1 MSPTVADYAA
11 SYVSQLGMSIVP
23 LPPRSKRPLTEN
35 WGNLVI
41 SDADEARRYYSA
53 HPDHNLGVALGPSR
67 VCSFDVDDLEA
78 TRLIFTEFGWN
89 LDELCEQYP
98 TIQGSPGGFRVMF
111 RVPDGAQ
118 LQYHALRW
126 PKQDGSGHSVI
137 WEIRAA
143 DTQQRQDV
151 LPPSIHPDTGKPYI
165 WLTRPSAAA
174 GLPPPPD
181 YLLALWSNWD
191 ALKPQLQAVCPW
203 AKRKRPT
210 PPPRPVQR
218 QGDSV
223 IDAYDQAHSI
233 VDHLQRY
240 GYTRAGNRYLS
251 PHSSTKLAGVVV
263 WEDTNRAWI
272 HHASDPLCSDES
284 GQPVAPFDL
293 FAHYEHQG
301 DPRAAARAAAQM
313 LGMTRQPAVQQRQPA
328 PERIDPDTGEILPAA
343 PAIADQTEP
352 LDVFQ
357 ELAAPPMQLDMLPDA
372 IAAYALDS
380 GDLIGVDPAMIAI
393 PALVTCAAALH
404 DDVRIQP
411 KRHETSWT
419 ESARLWCAIVG
430 APSIKKSP
438 AIKRATRRLRKID
451 MDLHETNE
459 RDQARHAAEMEAYK
473 DAKKEAK
480 KTGEHPTPPEPA
492 RNERMVVEDIT
503 VEALSEIL
511 KTNSRGVLCIQDEL
525 SGWFGAMDAY
535 SGNKAGGKDRA
546 HWLEAYN
553 GGGRVVDRVL
563 RGSIKIPNWSVSM
576 IGGIQ
581 PDAIRRIA
589 QNMPDDGLMQRFMV
603 VVGRN
608 RPEQDRAENADAV
621 KAFAALVDHVYAI
634 QPGQTVVTLTEEA
647 HCIREQLTLYATE
660 LADYQPLP
668 GGLRF
673 HLSKWSGLFARLLLT
688 FHAIDCAAAHVHP
701 ATVRVSGDTASK
713 VDRLMRR
720 FLLPHALAYYTDVM
734 GASGDTEHVRWIAGY
749 ILARQAN
756 SISNRDLLQHYRNW
770 RGMSDFQRSR
780 IMQALED
787 SSWVVP
793 VDGDK
798 FSRRGATAWTVNGR
812 VHARFAELAQLE
824 RMRRDKIRDELD
836 ELRKR

>member
-41 SDADEARRYYSA
+41 SDPDEARRYYLE

-203 AKRKRPT
+203 AKRERPT

-301 DPRAAARAAAQM
+301 DPRAAARAAAQL
-313 LGMTRQPAVQQRQPA
+313 LGMTRQPAVQQRQP
-328 PERIDPDTGEILPAA
+328 ERIDPDTGEILTVTPAGNVDLSPLPDVTSRGKPLATIENFQAVVQRLGVTIRYNVISKDEEILIPGAQFSIDNRANASLAWLISWCARFQMPTDKVGDFCTYLADQNPYNPAA
-343 PAIADQTEP
+343 TWITSKPWDGRSRLAEFYSTITARGGDQSLKET
-352 LDVFQ
+352 L
-357 ELAAPPMQLDMLPDA
+357 MRRWMLSA
-372 IAAYALDS
+372 IAAAFEPEGVSAHGVLVLQGEQYLGKTKWFKSLVPSGMRLSQDGMMLRPEDRDSVKQVCSFWLVELGELDATFRKSDIAQLKAFLTRDRDVLRRAYAKRES
-380 GDLIGVDPAMIAI
+380 EYARRTVFFASVNPREF
-393 PALVTCAAALH
+393 LH
-404 DDVRIQP
+404 DATGNRRYWVVEAERIQ
-411 KRHETSWT
+411 HDHQ
-419 ESARLWCAIVG
+419 
-430 APSIKKSP
+430 
-438 AIKRATRRLRKID
+438 ID
-451 MDLHETNE
+451 MQQVWAEFHALY
-459 RDQARHAAEMEAYK
+459 QAGESWFLTADEM
-473 DAKKEAK
+473 
-480 KTGEHPTPPEPA
+480 
-492 RNERMVVEDIT
+492 
-503 VEALSEIL
+503 ALL
-511 KTNSRGVLCIQDEL
+511 
-525 SGWFGAMDAY
+525 
-535 SGNKAGGKDRA
+535 NKA
-546 HWLEAYN
+546 N
-553 GGGRVVDRVL
+553 
-563 RGSIKIPNWSVSM
+563 
-576 IGGIQ
+576 
-581 PDAIRRIA
+581 
-589 QNMPDDGLMQRFMV
+589 
-603 VVGRN
+603 
-608 RPEQDRAENADAV
+608 
-621 KAFAALVDHVYAI
+621 
-634 QPGQTVVTLTEEA
+634 EEF
-647 HCIREQLTLYATE
+647 E
-660 LADYQPLP
+660 
-668 GGLRF
+668 
-673 HLSKWSGLFARLLLT
+673 
-688 FHAIDCAAAHVHP
+688 
-701 ATVRVSGDTASK
+701 VRDPIE
-713 VDRLMRR
+713 DRLMSK
-720 FLLPHALAYYTDVM
+720 LAWSTPEVSWRWMTATDVLVEV
-734 GASGDTEHVRWIAGY
+734 GVDRPARGDINTAGQ
-749 ILARQAN
+749 ILRKLNGGLARK
-756 SISNRDLLQHYRNW
+756 SNGVRQLR
-770 RGMSDFQRSR
+770 
-780 IMQALED
+780 
-787 SSWVVP
+787 VP
-793 VDGDK
+793 PQ
-798 FSRRGATAWTVNGR
+798 F
-812 VHARFAELAQLE
+812 
-824 RMRRDKIRDELD
+824 
-836 ELRKR
+836 